1 MNNGMNFSGMG
12 TDIYLEAD
20 NTEELLA
27 WFTLVER
34 RYSRFLKDSELSILN
49 QKPVSE
55 DWISISEE
63 FYQILLKSEAFMA
76 QTDSLFNPY
85 LGQLM
90 SSLGYDR
97 SFDRMEGIAMQ
108 TDRQFCKDKG
118 LLLHHDQPLVKKV
131 RDIHI
136 DLGGVVKGWSADQ
149 AFHMAQ
155 GENIFIDA
163 GGDMRFSFT
172 QPETIGVMN
181 PFDPSTDIAQFVMQQ
196 GALATSNVLHRRWK
210 TQHGE
215 RHHILNGKTGENP
228 ESDVIQATVLAPTA
242 AEAEVYAKVLCMIH
256 AEDAQ
261 TWIKEKE
268 LPIAALIV
276 NQKKQIYR
284 TEHLFRFCKG
294 VRTAWSLPL
303 GNGQEHQD

>member
-20 NTEELLA
+20 NTEELLT
-27 WFTLVER
+27 WFTHVER

-63 FYQILLKSEAFMA
+63 FYQILQKSEVFMA

-85 LGQLM
+85 LGQQM

-97 SFDRMEGIAMQ
+97 SFDQMEGIAKQ
-108 TDRQFCKDKG
+108 TDRQFCMDKG

-136 DLGGVVKGWSADQ
+136 DLGGFVKGWSADQ
-149 AFHMAQ
+149 AFQMAR

-163 GGDMRFSFT
+163 GGDMGFT
-172 QPETIGVMN
+172 FAHPENIGVMN
-181 PFDPSTDIAQFVMQQ
+181 PFDSTTDIAQFVIQQ
-196 GALATSNVLHRRWK
+196 GALATSNVLHRRWE

-215 RHHILNGKTGENP
+215 HHHILNGQTGENP
-228 ESDVIQATVLAPTA
+228 VSDVIQATVLAPTV

-256 AEDAQ
+256 AEDAE

-284 TEHLFRFCKG
+284 TEHLFQFCKG
-294 VRTAWSLPL
+294 VRTAW
-303 GNGQEHQD
+303 